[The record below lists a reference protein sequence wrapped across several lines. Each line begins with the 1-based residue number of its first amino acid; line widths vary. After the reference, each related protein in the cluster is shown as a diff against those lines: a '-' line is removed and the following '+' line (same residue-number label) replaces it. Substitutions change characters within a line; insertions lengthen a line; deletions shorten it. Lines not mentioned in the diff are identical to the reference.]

1 MASLEDQYQKAW
13 QLYQEESHHDLDS
26 EPYKSKYAAREIFE
40 ELKSRLSKQLDED
53 DVDDSEGAFSEEG
66 VDGVGL
72 TRARMAAVVYHL
84 GVIAVETEEFS
95 TGEEHLN
102 KALIIIGDEGS
113 ISSGV
118 SSATVGDAEV
128 VAAALRGAE
137 ESLLSEVCEV
147 SSISPTAIAPATVAL
162 AISCHNQLGILW
174 SNRALYSTAK
184 HHLDRANM
192 LYDEYQKQCTKPP
205 RTIHSL
211 FTTCNEKESNID
223 DINGIDALEKLHT
236 LTFYYLAQVY
246 GHLGVPDKS
255 AWYCHS
261 TLQRQLASKDYDPID
276 WSINASTLA
285 QFYQGKEQFRVA
297 RHLLASASKVLSGH
311 EAEVDTPQEDTREVT
326 HSRERYQQCKADVAR
341 CWGRYCL
348 VLLEVSCDRA
358 IPDDPQEQE
367 SVINHQPE
375 EETLDKQLQFV
386 QLEVSDLESEVAAS
400 PGENFDEVR
409 PVFLAGLRWLTTAR
423 QYYTL
428 EDHVSD
434 HVSIIQEMSHLYKAL
449 AFFESSEERR
459 CKMHK
464 RRVDLLTALVQELN
478 PQYYVHVCRQINY
491 ELAETYS
498 AMMDNKLALV
508 ENGGS
513 EPTPPQAKKINTL
526 ATSSIQ
532 YFLHYLDSLK
542 DIITGEQPTVYSEDS
557 VRPALV
563 AWFHL
568 GRLWSKLVATNHQT
582 KIQNLA
588 QSLQNYKRLVEYC
601 DRNPHCQSLMAQ
613 ELAVCREM
621 VQLLPLKMEQ
631 LRALSR

>member
-13 QLYQEESHHDLDS
+13 QLYQEESHHDPDR

-84 GVIAVETEEFS
+84 GVIAVDTEEFS

-102 KALIIIGDEGS
+102 KALVIIGDECG

-118 SSATVGDAEV
+118 SSVTVGDAEV
-128 VAAALRGAE
+128 AAAALLGTE
-137 ESLLSEVCEV
+137 ESLSESSET
-147 SSISPTAIAPATVAL
+147 SSISPTVIAPATVAL

-174 SNRALYSTAK
+174 SHRANFMTAK
-184 HHLDRANM
+184 RHLDRANK
-192 LYDEYQKQCTKPP
+192 LYEEYQKQCTKPP
-205 RTIHSL
+205 RTINSL
-211 FTTCNEKESNID
+211 FSSSNEKENSGD
-223 DINGIDALEKLHT
+223 DISGLDTLEKLHT
-236 LTFYYLAQVY
+236 LTFYFLAQIY
-246 GHLGVPDKS
+246 GHIGAPEKS

-276 WSINASTLA
+276 WSINAANLS

-311 EAEVDTPQEDTREVT
+311 EAEVDTPQEDAHDAARRHEKY
-326 HSRERYQQCKADVAR
+326 RQCKADVAR

-348 VLLEVSCDRA
+348 VLLQVSCDRA
-358 IPDDPQEQE
+358 IPDDLPEQQSQEECQPQEE
-367 SVINHQPE
+367 I
-375 EETLDKQLQFV
+375 LDKQLQFV

-400 PGENFDEVR
+400 PGENFDEAR

-423 QYYTL
+423 EFYTL
-428 EDHVSD
+428 EDYAGD
-434 HVSIIQEMSHLYKAL
+434 YVSIVQEMSHLYKAL
-449 AFFESSEERR
+449 AFFEPSEERR

-464 RRVDLLTALVQELN
+464 RRVDLLTGLIQELN
-478 PQYYVHVCRQINY
+478 PQYYLHLCRQINY
-491 ELAETYS
+491 EIAETYS
-498 AMMDNKLALV
+498 AMMDNKLSLV
-508 ENGGS
+508 ESAGS
-513 EPTPPQAKKINTL
+513 EVTPPQAKKINTL

-542 DIITGEQPTVYSEDS
+542 DTSTGEQPTVYTEDS

-568 GRLWSKLVATNHQT
+568 GRLWSKLIAASQQT
-582 KIQNLA
+582 KLQNLS

-601 DRNPHCQSLMAQ
+601 DKNPECQSVMAQ

-631 LRALSR
+631 IRALTR